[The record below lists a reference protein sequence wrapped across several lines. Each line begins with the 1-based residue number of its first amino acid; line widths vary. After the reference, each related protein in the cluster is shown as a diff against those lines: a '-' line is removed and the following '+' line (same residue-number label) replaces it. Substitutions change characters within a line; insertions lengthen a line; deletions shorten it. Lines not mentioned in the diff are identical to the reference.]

1 MASGNTHLTMLF
13 HRLEDTTLSLQSICN
28 GLKSRK
34 TLTSGIRD
42 RQELRNS
49 CGRFLSIK
57 RAKKK

>member
-34 TLTSGIRD
+34 TLTSGIHL
-42 RQELRNS
+42 LR
-49 CGRFLSIK
+49 K
-57 RAKKK
+57 RTRHSNAEFINFKDQKK